1 MKYVNL
7 EKIKKVASTSNFVL
21 ATSIAIATSVVTPIV
36 TAACLN
42 NKSEKKLEQYVGDIE
57 YVSGDRQFSLDEL
70 YIVEKEGNKY
80 LCFRDVAGLKGIGLL
95 EKQHAKDFLGL
106 EIPITLRGRYEYYD
120 VKTKELIC
128 LGEDHD
134 VIISGLTLNLV
145 EDVNNGKLEKEEINQ
160 EYIDNQFKQKVKY
173 KHN

>member
-1 MKYVNL
+1 M
-7 EKIKKVASTSNFVL
+7 
-21 ATSIAIATSVVTPIV
+21 
-36 TAACLN
+36 
-42 NKSEKKLEQYVGDIE
+42 
-57 YVSGDRQFSLDEL
+57 
-70 YIVEKEGNKY
+70 EKEGNKY
-80 LCFRDVAGLKGIGLL
+80 LCFRDVADLKGIDLL

-106 EIPITLRGRYEYYD
+106 EIQITLRGRYEYYD

-128 LGEDHD
+128 LDEDHD

-160 EYIDNQFKQKVKY
+160 EYIDNQFKQKIKY